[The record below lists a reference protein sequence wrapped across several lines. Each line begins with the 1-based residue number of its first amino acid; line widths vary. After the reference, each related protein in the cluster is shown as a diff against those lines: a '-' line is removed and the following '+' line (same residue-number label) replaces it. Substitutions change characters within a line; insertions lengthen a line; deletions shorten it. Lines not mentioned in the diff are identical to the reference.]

1 METNEKIH
9 HQGKRKIT
17 QGDWCNRRRLQLRLS
32 VTQCCMFF
40 CPRTWKHAILA
51 FCPTILWSN
60 EQRNTSFYLSSVRQR
75 PQENKKINI
84 AVLHVSYGAHDQG
97 VTQGFVTDIESNGLK
112 IIQIH
117 NLEGETFL
125 TLSWCESRYNRF
137 RHTILLGE
145 LFDSKWIKLESV
157 IKSRNQ
163 LSSNSAIGS

>member
-32 VTQCCMFF
+32 ITQCCMFF
-40 CPRTWKHAILA
+40 CPRTWKHAILG

-60 EQRNTSFYLSSVRQR
+60 EQRNTSFYLSSVRPH

-84 AVLHVSYGAHDQG
+84 AVLHVSYGARDQG
-97 VTQGFVTDIESNGLK
+97 FTQGFVTDIESNGLK

-145 LFDSKWIKLESV
+145 LFDSKWIKIESV